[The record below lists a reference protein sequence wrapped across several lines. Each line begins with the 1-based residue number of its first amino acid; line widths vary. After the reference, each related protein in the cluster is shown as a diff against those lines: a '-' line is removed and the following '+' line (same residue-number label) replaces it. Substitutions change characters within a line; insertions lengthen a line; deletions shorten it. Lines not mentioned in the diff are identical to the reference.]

1 MPEHKEQRGVGIP
14 MCRVLQYSPMGA
26 GPGVV
31 MMCLYFIVFAFFFS
45 SLPSLPDVYFKHH
58 TLRAYKED

>member
-14 MCRVLQYSPMGA
+14 VCRVLQYSPMGA

-31 MMCLYFIVFAFFFS
+31 MMCLYFIVFAFFFFPLFLPFLMFTS
-45 SLPSLPDVYFKHH
+45 SI
-58 TLRAYKED
+58 TL